1 MRSPSAI
8 TILEPE
14 NASRRSGFPRIM
26 SASLKAA
33 SGSQSGAMR
42 VRPSSSVQGW
52 ALIACAALAG
62 CGASPPPPAAGP
74 REYQPGTLAEAV
86 VVANTT
92 AVENFLALGVDPNE
106 PEPDGTTP
114 LMRAVYGQM
123 RDTAQLLIDA
133 GADARKANSYGVT
146 PLYIAARAGDNV
158 ATRML
163 LAAGA
168 DANAALPA
176 SGETVL
182 MTASK
187 AGNADAVRA
196 LLTGGDDSVSLAALG
211 DARAAARVA
220 ESAGYSVPANPTL
233 NTNYA
238 DVNARERLYGRT
250 ALMIAAIEGDLDVVR
265 LLVEAGS
272 DLNIVDVEGSTALTL
287 ARSYGN
293 LDVAALLE
301 EAGAN

>member
-1 MRSPSAI
+1 
-8 TILEPE
+8 
-14 NASRRSGFPRIM
+14 
-26 SASLKAA
+26 
-33 SGSQSGAMR
+33 MR
-42 VRPSSSVQGW
+42 VRPSSILEAS
-52 ALIACAALAG
+52 ALIACAVLAG
-62 CGASPPPPAAGP
+62 CGTSPPPPAAGLRQYP
-74 REYQPGTLAEAV
+74 PATLAEAV
-86 VVANTT
+86 VFRNAT
-92 AVENFLALGVDPNE
+92 AIENFLALGVDPNE

-114 LMRAVYGQM
+114 LMRAVHGQM

-133 GADARKANSYGVT
+133 GADVRKANSYGVT
-146 PLYIAARAGDNV
+146 ALYIAARAGDSV

-182 MTASK
+182 MTAAK
-187 AGNADAVRA
+187 AGDADVVRA
-196 LLTGGDDSVSLAALG
+196 LLTGGVDGVSLAALG
-211 DARAAARVA
+211 EARAAARVA
-220 ESAGYSVPANPTL
+220 EGAGYSAPVNPTID
-233 NTNYA
+233 TNYA

-250 ALMIAAIEGDLDVVR
+250 ALMIAAAEGHLEVVR

-272 DLNIVDVEGSTALTL
+272 DFNIVDAEGSTALTL

-301 EAGAN
+301 QAGAN